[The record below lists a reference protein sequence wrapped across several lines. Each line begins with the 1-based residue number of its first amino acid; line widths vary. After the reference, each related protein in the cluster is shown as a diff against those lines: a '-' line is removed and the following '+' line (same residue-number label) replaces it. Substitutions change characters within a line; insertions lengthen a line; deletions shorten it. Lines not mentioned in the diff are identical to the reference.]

1 MQDFFKHLPA
11 VLYEYV
17 VRPDGSRNFN
27 FISDAGESVLGL
39 SSQTATCENLSFESF
54 VHKDDIQSFLDTLA
68 ASERG
73 GKDWNWQGRIWVRGK
88 VKWMEFSSNQESKSD
103 GSIIRR
109 GIVQDITARKDRADE
124 SEVKYVESIE
134 LLPIGIII
142 HKQGKLIYVDAQAY
156 AILGVDEE

>member
-27 FISDAGESVLGL
+27 FISDACESILGL
-39 SSQTATCENLSFESF
+39 SSQTVMQENQSLESI
-54 VHKDDIQSFLDTLA
+54 VHKDDIQSLSSTRHLHGNVA
-68 ASERG
+68 
-73 GKDWNWQGRIWVRGK
+73 GKEWNWQGRMWVRGK
-88 VKWMEFSSNQESKSD
+88 LKWMEFSSNQELKSD

-109 GIVQDITARKDRADE
+109 GVIQDITARKDRADE
-124 SEVKYVESIE
+124 SEVKYLESIE

-142 HKQGKLIYVDAQAY
+142 HKKGKLLYVKCP
-156 AILGVDEE
+156 GSCHSRC